1 MGHFVTDTRDPT
13 LMSDFQRPAS
23 QQIQKWDSVKNCK
36 MKFKLEKPAD
46 EGDLSDEDREDNL
59 FDGDDEVKSEARERM
74 SIRDVGDMS
83 LLSYVLCIRT
93 AARRYNDETLPGQFI
108 KADYRKEISYYI
120 LPLGAD
126 QRVRVKEYAGPVF
139 ESIRRH
145 SIDIREYLR
154 SWSLSVNETFQAST
168 GRSSSR
174 FIFSSD
180 GSYVLKTVNDKEAR
194 WLLRVLPAYQEYLK
208 NHPNSLLLRYL
219 GLYQLTEGRKSSFFI
234 VTENVLKG
242 AAPSGSRKVYD
253 LKGSAVGRQRKEG
266 ASASTPFLDK
276 DFLGTKLHM
285 DSQSR
290 DLFLK
295 QVRDDAE
302 FLQSQNLMDYSLLLC
317 ISPLEEVIPSP
328 SVSEYEHVVPSM
340 VYFCQKRRKQRKKK
354 PETMSAPNL
363 GAPPPAYS
371 CLKRKKHT
379 ARPRLLPSRSLASLH
394 PNTPNR
400 QGVRSLSSPSLSSQS
415 MRRETNNNPRDS
427 HENISRIMG
436 TQREVYHLGIID
448 ILQKYDSKKKIAGFA
463 KSFRHSRK
471 ELSTVHPKSYASRFV
486 KFFESAVSE

>member
-1 MGHFVTDTRDPT
+1 
-13 LMSDFQRPAS
+13 MSDFQRPAS

-93 AARRYNDETLPGQFI
+93 AVRVLFIFCDFSFFFVLIFSPQARRYNDETLPGQFI

-194 WLLRVLPAYQEYLK
+194 WLLRVLPAYQEVGGG
-208 NHPNSLLLRYL
+208 R
-219 GLYQLTEGRKSSFFI
+219 GRKEVS
-234 VTENVLKG
+234 
-242 AAPSGSRKVYD
+242 AWGSPD
-253 LKGSAVGRQRKEG
+253 G
-266 ASASTPFLDK
+266 
-276 DFLGTKLHM
+276 
-285 DSQSR
+285 
-290 DLFLK
+290 
-295 QVRDDAE
+295 
-302 FLQSQNLMDYSLLLC
+302 
-317 ISPLEEVIPSP
+317 
-328 SVSEYEHVVPSM
+328 
-340 VYFCQKRRKQRKKK
+340 
-354 PETMSAPNL
+354 
-363 GAPPPAYS
+363 
-371 CLKRKKHT
+371 
-379 ARPRLLPSRSLASLH
+379 
-394 PNTPNR
+394 
-400 QGVRSLSSPSLSSQS
+400 
-415 MRRETNNNPRDS
+415 
-427 HENISRIMG
+427 
-436 TQREVYHLGIID
+436 
-448 ILQKYDSKKKIAGFA
+448 
-463 KSFRHSRK
+463 
-471 ELSTVHPKSYASRFV
+471 
-486 KFFESAVSE
+486 